1 MADYSW
7 FNKRRQRSIDQL
19 RPWSNNP
26 RLNPEE
32 QHVSLRDYIEDI
44 IQEDGDKKSFMD
56 LVRSIAVNGFIP
68 ADPIVVW
75 KDEKNDR
82 YYVAEGNRRVLALKL
97 LRDPSKAPR
106 EIRGSVTR
114 LASSWEK
121 IDKIYVNIAPSFE
134 DAEWYISQRNSTS
147 SIQQK
152 WSRLQQMRWIESL
165 YDKYADTPDI
175 LEQKSSMSI
184 SEIEQIIRYIRL
196 LNLVEEEQVKKALTE
211 AEYMA
216 ATAHTFP
223 ITIFERFFNL
233 TKVREKW
240 GFEFEG
246 TKITFKNKAGFL
258 TAFTE
263 VIRRIV
269 SNKPDYKLDTRNVSA
284 GDIEGLL
291 DKLPQVD
298 MNTADPY
305 EVGAKKGEEQ
315 EFEDQQENPAPK
327 PKTKSLKGD
336 VNRNKLILECY
347 RLNTTE
353 ARLNQL
359 FSELKRLSV
368 NSYTSVSAAAVRIF
382 LDLAVLDFI
391 HSEGLEAQMCKDFK
405 CDFKKIILKSRIDY
419 LSRKSRLKSN
429 KKACKIL
436 KDLINEKETYTLDI
450 LNGYVHSNATEY
462 LNKQYLNGFWD
473 HIFPLL
479 QAVLDISEDSEKL
492 INSIETRVF

>member
-32 QHVSLRDYIEDI
+32 QHVNLRDYIEDI
-44 IQEDGDKKSFMD
+44 IEEAGDKGSFMD
-56 LVRSIAVNGFIP
+56 LIRSIATNGFIP

-75 KDEKNDR
+75 KDGKNDR

-106 EIRGSVTR
+106 EIRGTVTR
-114 LASSWEK
+114 LANSWER
-121 IDKIYVNIAPSFE
+121 IDKIYVNIAPTFE

-165 YDKYADTPDI
+165 YDKYADDPE
-175 LEQKSSMSI
+175 LLMQKSSMLI
-184 SEIEQIIRYIRL
+184 SDIEQIIRYIRL
-196 LNLVEEEQVKKALTE
+196 LNLVNEEQVKNALTE
-211 AEYMA
+211 AEYKA

-240 GFEFEG
+240 GFDFDG
-246 TKITFKNKAGFL
+246 TKISFKNKSGFL

-269 SNKPDYKLDTRNVSA
+269 SNKQDYKLDTRNISA
-284 GDIEGLL
+284 GEIEALL
-291 DKLPQVD
+291 AQLPQVD
-298 MNTADPY
+298 INTADPY
-305 EVGAKKGEEQ
+305 EVGAKTDVEPEAEEQ
-315 EFEDQQENPAPK
+315 TENPAPK
-327 PKTKSLKGD
+327 PKPRSLKGD
-336 VNRNKLILECY
+336 LNRNKLILECY
-347 RLNTTE
+347 HLNTTE

-359 FSELKRLSV
+359 FGELKRLSI

-382 LDLAVLDFI
+382 LELAVLDYI
-391 HSEGLEAQMCKDFK
+391 QSEGLEAQMRKDFK
-405 CDFKKIILKSRIDY
+405 CDFKKIILKSRLDY
-419 LSRKSRLKSN
+419 LSRKSRLKDN
-429 KKACKIL
+429 PKVCKIL

-450 LNGYVHSNATEY
+450 LNGYVHSKDTEY
-462 LNKQYLNGFWD
+462 LNKQYPD
-473 HIFPLL
+473 
-479 QAVLDISEDSEKL
+479 E
-492 INSIETRVF
+492 

>member
-7 FNKRRQRSIDQL
+7 FNKRSQRSIDQL

-32 QHVSLRDYIEDI
+32 QHVNIRDYIEDI

-56 LVRSIAVNGFIP
+56 LLRSIAVIGFIP

-75 KDEKNDR
+75 KDGKNDR

-106 EIRGSVTR
+106 EIRGTVTR
-114 LASSWEK
+114 LANSWER
-121 IDKIYVNIAPSFE
+121 IEKIYVNIAPSFE

-147 SIQQK
+147 SIQQR

-165 YDKYADTPDI
+165 YDKYAETPDI
-175 LEQKSSMSI
+175 LEQKSSMSM

-196 LNLVEEEQVKKALTE
+196 LNLVEEEEVKNALTE
-211 AEYMA
+211 AEYKA
-216 ATAHTFP
+216 ATSHTFP

-240 GFEFEG
+240 GFEFDG
-246 TKITFKNKAGFL
+246 TKITFVNKSGFL

-269 SNKPDYKLDTRNVSA
+269 SNKKDYKLDTRNVSA
-284 GDIEGLL
+284 DKIEELL
-291 DKLPQVD
+291 SELPKVD
-298 MNTADPY
+298 TNTADPY
-305 EVGAKKGEEQ
+305 EVGVKAEAEPEE
-315 EFEDQQENPAPK
+315 EKPESPAPK
-327 PKTKSLKGD
+327 PKPKSLKGD
-336 VNRNKLILECY
+336 LNRNKLILECY
-347 RLNTTE
+347 QLNTTE
-353 ARLNQL
+353 ARMNQL
-359 FSELKRLSV
+359 FGELKRLSV
-368 NSYTSVSAAAVRIF
+368 NSYVSVCAAAVRIF
-382 LDLAVLDFI
+382 LELAVLDYI
-391 HSEGLEAQMCKDFK
+391 QSEGLEEQMRKDFK
-405 CDFKKIILKSRIDY
+405 NDFKKIILKSRIDY
-419 LSRKSRLKSN
+419 LSRKSRLKDN
-429 KKACKIL
+429 PKAKKIL
-436 KDLINEKETYTLDI
+436 CDLINEKERYTLDV
-450 LNGYVHSNATEY
+450 LNGYVHSKDTEY

-479 QAVLDISEDSEKL
+479 KAMLDITEEAEES
-492 INSIETRVF
+492 

>member
-1 MADYSW
+1 M
-7 FNKRRQRSIDQL
+7 
-19 RPWSNNP
+19 RPWCNNP

-32 QHVSLRDYIEDI
+32 QHVNLRDYIEDI
-44 IQEDGDKKSFMD
+44 IEEAGDKGSFMD
-56 LVRSIAVNGFIP
+56 LIRSIATNGFIP

-75 KDEKNDR
+75 KDGKNDR

-106 EIRGSVTR
+106 EIRGTVTR
-114 LASSWEK
+114 LANSWER
-121 IDKIYVNIAPSFE
+121 IDKIYVNIAPTFE

-165 YDKYADTPDI
+165 YDKYADDPE
-175 LEQKSSMSI
+175 LLMQKSSMSI
-184 SEIEQIIRYIRL
+184 SDIEQIIRYIRL
-196 LNLVEEEQVKKALTE
+196 LNLVNEEQVKNVLTE
-211 AEYMA
+211 AEYKA

-240 GFEFEG
+240 GFDFDG
-246 TKITFKNKAGFL
+246 TKISFKNKSGFL

-269 SNKPDYKLDTRNVSA
+269 SNKQDYKLDTRNISA
-284 GDIEGLL
+284 GEIEGLL
-291 DKLPQVD
+291 AQLPQVD
-298 MNTADPY
+298 INTSDPY
-305 EVGAKKGEEQ
+305 EVGAKTDAEPEAEEQ
-315 EFEDQQENPAPK
+315 TENSVPRPK
-327 PKTKSLKGD
+327 PRSLKGD
-336 VNRNKLILECY
+336 INRNKLILECY
-347 RLNTTE
+347 HLNTTE

-359 FSELKRLSV
+359 FGELKRLSI

-382 LDLAVLDFI
+382 LELAVLDYI
-391 HSEGLEAQMCKDFK
+391 QSEGLEAQMRKDFK

-419 LSRKSRLKSN
+419 LSRNSRLKDN
-429 KKACKIL
+429 PKVCKIL

-450 LNGYVHSNATEY
+450 LNGYVHSKDTEY

-479 QAVLDISEDSEKL
+479 QAMLDITEEPED
-492 INSIETRVF
+492 

>member
-1 MADYSW
+1 MIDYSW
-7 FNKRRQRSIDQL
+7 FNKRHQRSIEQL
-19 RPWSNNP
+19 RPWNNNP

-32 QHVSLRDYIEDI
+32 QHSSLRDYIEDI

-56 LVRSIAVNGFIP
+56 LIRSIAINGFIP

-75 KDEKNDR
+75 RDDKNDR

-106 EIRGSVTR
+106 EIRGTVTR
-114 LASSWEK
+114 LASEWK
-121 IDKIYVNIAPSFE
+121 RVDKIAVNIAPSFE

-165 YDKYADTPDI
+165 YDKYAETPDV
-175 LEQKSSMSI
+175 LVQKSSMSL

-196 LNLVEEEQVKKALTE
+196 LNLVEEEQVKSVLTE
-211 AEYMA
+211 AEYKA

-233 TKVREKW
+233 TKVRDAW
-240 GFEFEG
+240 GFEFDG
-246 TKITFKNKAGFL
+246 TKVLFKNKTGFL

-284 GDIEGLL
+284 DKIDELL
-291 DKLPQVD
+291 DKLPKVD
-298 MNTADPY
+298 TETEDPY
-305 EVGAKKGEEQ
+305 EVGAKTAEEPEAEEQ
-315 EFEDQQENPAPK
+315 TENPTSKPK
-327 PKTKSLKGD
+327 PRSLKGD
-336 VNRNKLILECY
+336 LNRNRLILECY
-347 RLNTTE
+347 NLNTTE
-353 ARLNQL
+353 ARLSQL
-359 FSELKRLSV
+359 FCELKRLSV

-382 LDLAVLDFI
+382 LELAVLDYI
-391 HSEGLEAQMCKDFK
+391 QSEGLEAQMRKDFK
-405 CDFKKIILKSRIDY
+405 NDFKRIILKSRIDY
-419 LSRKSRLKSN
+419 LSRKSRLKDN
-429 KKACKIL
+429 PKVCKIL

-450 LNGYVHSNATEY
+450 LNGYVHSKDTEY

-479 QAVLDISEDSEKL
+479 QAMLDITEESEE
-492 INSIETRVF
+492 

>member
-32 QHVSLRDYIEDI
+32 QHVNLRDYIEDI
-44 IQEDGDKKSFMD
+44 IEEAGDKGSFMD
-56 LVRSIAVNGFIP
+56 LIRSIATNGFIP

-75 KDEKNDR
+75 KDGKNDR

-106 EIRGSVTR
+106 EIRGTVTR
-114 LASSWEK
+114 LANSWER
-121 IDKIYVNIAPSFE
+121 IDKIYVNIAPTFG

-165 YDKYADTPDI
+165 YEKYADDPE
-175 LEQKSSMSI
+175 LLMQKSSMSI
-184 SEIEQIIRYIRL
+184 SDIEQIIRYIRL
-196 LNLVEEEQVKKALTE
+196 LNLVNEEQVKNALTE
-211 AEYMA
+211 AEYKA

-240 GFEFEG
+240 GFDFDG
-246 TKITFKNKAGFL
+246 TKISFKNKSGFL

-269 SNKPDYKLDTRNVSA
+269 SNKQDYKLDTRNISA
-284 GDIEGLL
+284 GEIEVLL
-291 DKLPQVD
+291 AQLPQVD
-298 MNTADPY
+298 INTADPY
-305 EVGAKKGEEQ
+305 EVGAKTDVKPEAEEQ
-315 EFEDQQENPAPK
+315 TENPAPK
-327 PKTKSLKGD
+327 SKPRSLKGD
-336 VNRNKLILECY
+336 LNRNKLILECY
-347 RLNTTE
+347 HLNTTE

-359 FSELKRLSV
+359 FGELKRLSI

-382 LDLAVLDFI
+382 LELAVLDYI
-391 HSEGLEAQMCKDFK
+391 QSEGLEAQMRRDFK

-419 LSRKSRLKSN
+419 LSRKSRLKDN
-429 KKACKIL
+429 PKVCKIL

-450 LNGYVHSNATEY
+450 LNGYVHSKDTEY

-479 QAVLDISEDSEKL
+479 QAMLDITEEPED
-492 INSIETRVF
+492 

>member
-7 FNKRRQRSIDQL
+7 FNKRYLRSIDQL
-19 RPWSNNP
+19 RPWSGNP

-32 QHVSLRDYIEDI
+32 QHANLRDFVEDI

-56 LVRSIAVNGFIP
+56 LIRSIATNGFIP

-75 KDEKNDR
+75 QDANNDR

-97 LRDPSKAPR
+97 LRDPMKAPR
-106 EIRGSVTR
+106 EIRGTITR
-114 LASSWEK
+114 LANDWES
-121 IDKIYVNIAPSFE
+121 IDKIAVNIAPTFE

-165 YDKYADTPDI
+165 YDKYADTPDV
-175 LEQKSSMSI
+175 LVSKSSMSL

-196 LNLVEEEQVKKALTE
+196 LNLVNEEQVKNALTDV
-211 AEYMA
+211 EYKA

-233 TKVREKW
+233 TRVRDAW
-240 GFEFEG
+240 GFEFDG
-246 TKITFKNKAGFL
+246 TKILFKNKTGFL

-269 SNKPDYKLDTRNVSA
+269 SNKQDYKLDTRNVSA
-284 GDIEGLL
+284 EKVDDLL
-291 DKLPQVD
+291 EKLPKVD
-298 MNTADPY
+298 TETADPY
-305 EVGAKKGEEQ
+305 EVGAKVTEEPAEEQ
-315 EFEDQQENPAPK
+315 SENPSPK
-327 PKTKSLKGD
+327 QKPRPLKGD
-336 VNRNKLILECY
+336 QNRNRLILECY
-347 RLNTTE
+347 SLNTTE
-353 ARLNQL
+353 ARLSQL
-359 FSELKRLSV
+359 FDELKRLSV

-382 LDLAVLDFI
+382 LELAVLDYI
-391 HSEGLEAQMCKDFK
+391 QSEGLEAQMCADFK
-405 CDFKKIILKSRIDY
+405 CDFKKIILKSRLDY
-419 LSRKSRLKSN
+419 LSRKSRLKANS
-429 KKACKIL
+429 KACKIL

-450 LNGYVHSNATEY
+450 LNGYVHGKGTEY
-462 LNKQYLNGFWD
+462 LNKPYLNGFWD

-479 QAVLDISEDSEKL
+479 EAMLDIT
-492 INSIETRVF
+492 ETQEN

>member
-32 QHVSLRDYIEDI
+32 QHVNLRDYIEDI
-44 IQEDGDKKSFMD
+44 IEEAGDKGSFMD
-56 LVRSIAVNGFIP
+56 LIRSIATNGFIP

-75 KDEKNDR
+75 KDGKNDR

-106 EIRGSVTR
+106 EIRGTVTR
-114 LASSWEK
+114 LANSWER
-121 IDKIYVNIAPSFE
+121 IDKIYVNIAPTFE

-165 YDKYADTPDI
+165 YDKYADDPE
-175 LEQKSSMSI
+175 LLMQKSSMLI
-184 SEIEQIIRYIRL
+184 SDIEQIIRYIRL
-196 LNLVEEEQVKKALTE
+196 LNLVNEEQVKNALTE
-211 AEYMA
+211 AEYKA

-240 GFEFEG
+240 GFDFDG
-246 TKITFKNKAGFL
+246 TKISFKNKSGFL

-269 SNKPDYKLDTRNVSA
+269 SNKQDYKLDTRNISA
-284 GDIEGLL
+284 GEIEALL
-291 DKLPQVD
+291 AQLPQVD
-298 MNTADPY
+298 INTADPY
-305 EVGAKKGEEQ
+305 EVGAKTDVEPEAEEQ
-315 EFEDQQENPAPK
+315 TENPAPK
-327 PKTKSLKGD
+327 PKPRSLKGD
-336 VNRNKLILECY
+336 LNRNKLILECY
-347 RLNTTE
+347 HLNTTE

-359 FSELKRLSV
+359 FGELKRLSI

-382 LDLAVLDFI
+382 LELAVLDYI
-391 HSEGLEAQMCKDFK
+391 QSEGLEAQMRKDFK
-405 CDFKKIILKSRIDY
+405 CDFKKIILKSRLDY
-419 LSRKSRLKSN
+419 LSRKSRLKDN
-429 KKACKIL
+429 PKVCKIL

-450 LNGYVHSNATEY
+450 LNGYVHSKDTEY
-462 LNKQYLNGFWD
+462 LNKQYLNGFWY

-479 QAVLDISEDSEKL
+479 QATLDITEEP
-492 INSIETRVF
+492 EE

>member
-1 MADYSW
+1 MAHYSW
-7 FNKRRQRSIDQL
+7 FDKRHQRSIDQL
-19 RPWSNNP
+19 RPWSKNP

-32 QHVSLRDYIEDI
+32 QHVNLRDYIEDI
-44 IQEDGDKKSFMD
+44 IQEEGDKKSFMD
-56 LVRSIAVNGFIP
+56 LIRSIATNGFIP

-75 KDEKNDR
+75 KDDKNDR

-97 LRDPSKAPR
+97 LRDPGKAPR
-106 EIRGSVTR
+106 EIRGTVTR
-114 LASSWEK
+114 LSSGWERV
-121 IDKIYVNIAPSFE
+121 DKISVNIAPSFD

-165 YDKYADTPDI
+165 YKKYADTPDV
-175 LEQKSSMSI
+175 LVQKSSMSL

-196 LNLVEEEQVKKALTE
+196 LNLVEEEQVKSVLSE
-211 AEYMA
+211 LEYKA

-233 TKVREKW
+233 TRVREKW
-240 GFEFEG
+240 GFEFDG
-246 TKITFKNKAGFL
+246 TKILFKNKTGFL

-284 GDIEGLL
+284 DKIDELLDNLPKVDIE
-291 DKLPQVD
+291 
-298 MNTADPY
+298 TEDPY
-305 EVGAKKGEEQ
+305 EVGSKATTEPEAEEQ
-315 EFEDQQENPAPK
+315 TENSVQK
-327 PKTKSLKGD
+327 PKLRSLKGD
-336 VNRNKLILECY
+336 VNRNRLILECY
-347 RLNTTE
+347 SLNTTE

-359 FSELKRLSV
+359 FGELKRLSV
-368 NSYTSVSAAAVRIF
+368 NSYVSVCAAAVRIF
-382 LDLAVLDFI
+382 LELAILDFI
-391 HSEGLEAQMCKDFK
+391 QSEGLEVQMRKDFK

-419 LSRKSRLKSN
+419 LSRNSRLKDN
-429 KKACKIL
+429 NKACKIL

-450 LNGYVHSNATEY
+450 LNGYVHSKGTEY

-479 QAVLDISEDSEKL
+479 QAMLDITEKT
-492 INSIETRVF
+492 EE

>member
-32 QHVSLRDYIEDI
+32 QHVNLRDYIEDI
-44 IQEDGDKKSFMD
+44 IEEAGDKGSFMD
-56 LVRSIAVNGFIP
+56 LIRSIATNGFIP

-75 KDEKNDR
+75 KDGKNDR

-106 EIRGSVTR
+106 EIRGTVTR
-114 LASSWEK
+114 LTNIWER
-121 IDKIYVNIAPSFE
+121 IDKIYVNIAPTFE

-165 YDKYADTPDI
+165 YDKYADDPE
-175 LEQKSSMSI
+175 LLMQKSSMSI
-184 SEIEQIIRYIRL
+184 SDIEQIIRYIRL
-196 LNLVEEEQVKKALTE
+196 LNLVNEEQVKNALTE
-211 AEYMA
+211 MEYKA

-240 GFEFEG
+240 GFDFDG
-246 TKITFKNKAGFL
+246 TKISFKNKSGFL

-269 SNKPDYKLDTRNVSA
+269 SNKQDYKLDTRNISA
-284 GDIEGLL
+284 GEIESLL
-291 DKLPQVD
+291 AQLPQVD
-298 MNTADPY
+298 VNTSDPY
-305 EVGAKKGEEQ
+305 EVGAKTDVEPEAEEQ
-315 EFEDQQENPAPK
+315 TENPAPK
-327 PKTKSLKGD
+327 PKPRSLKGNL
-336 VNRNKLILECY
+336 NRNKLILECY
-347 RLNTTE
+347 HLNTTE

-359 FSELKRLSV
+359 FGELKRLSI

-382 LDLAVLDFI
+382 LELAVLDYI
-391 HSEGLEAQMCKDFK
+391 QSEGLEAQMRQDFK

-419 LSRKSRLKSN
+419 LSRKSRLKDNS
-429 KKACKIL
+429 KVCKIL

-450 LNGYVHSNATEY
+450 LNGYVHSKDTEY
-462 LNKQYLNGFWD
+462 LNKLYLNGFWD

-479 QAVLDISEDSEKL
+479 QAMLDISEE
-492 INSIETRVF
+492 NEE

>member
-32 QHVSLRDYIEDI
+32 QHVNLRDHIEDI

-56 LVRSIAVNGFIP
+56 LVRSIAINGFIP

-75 KDEKNDR
+75 KDEKNNR

-97 LRDPSKAPR
+97 LRDPGRAPR
-106 EIRGSVTR
+106 EIRGTVTR
-114 LASSWEK
+114 LASGWER
-121 IDKIYVNIAPSFE
+121 IEKIYVNIAPTFE

-165 YDKYADTPDI
+165 YDKYSDTTDI
-175 LEQKSSMSI
+175 LEQKSSMSM

-196 LNLVEEEQVKKALTE
+196 LNLVEEEQVKNALTD
-211 AEYMA
+211 AEYRA

-233 TKVREKW
+233 TKVRERW
-240 GFEFEG
+240 GFEFDG
-246 TKITFKNKAGFL
+246 TKITFVNKAGFL

-269 SNKPDYKLDTRNVSA
+269 SNKQDYKLDTRNVSA
-284 GDIEGLL
+284 DKIDELL
-291 DKLPQVD
+291 EKLPQVD
-298 MNTADPY
+298 ITTADPY
-305 EVGAKKGEEQ
+305 EVGAKTESES
-315 EFEDQQENPAPK
+315 EDQGQPESPAPK
-327 PKTKSLKGD
+327 PKHRSLKGD
-336 VNRNKLILECY
+336 LNRNKLILECY
-347 RLNTTE
+347 HLNTTE
-353 ARLNQL
+353 ARLSQL
-359 FSELKRLSV
+359 FGELKRLSV
-368 NSYTSVSAAAVRIF
+368 NSYTSVCAAAVRIF
-382 LDLAVLDFI
+382 LELAILDYI
-391 HSEGLEAQMCKDFK
+391 QSEGLEAQMRKDFK
-405 CDFKKIILKSRIDY
+405 NDFKKIILKSRIDY
-419 LSRKSRLKSN
+419 LSRKSRLKDN
-429 KKACKIL
+429 PKAKKIL
-436 KDLINEKETYTLDI
+436 GDLINEKERYTLDV
-450 LNGYVHSNATEY
+450 LNGYVHSKDTEY

-479 QAVLDISEDSEKL
+479 QAMLDITEVSED
-492 INSIETRVF
+492 

>member
-32 QHVSLRDYIEDI
+32 QHVNLRDYIEDI

-56 LVRSIAVNGFIP
+56 LVRSIAINGFIP

-75 KDEKNDR
+75 KDEKNNR

-97 LRDPSKAPR
+97 LRDPGRAPR
-106 EIRGSVTR
+106 EIRGTVTR
-114 LASSWEK
+114 LASGWER
-121 IDKIYVNIAPSFE
+121 IEKIYVNIAPTFE

-165 YDKYADTPDI
+165 YDKYSDTTDI
-175 LEQKSSMSI
+175 LEQKSSMSM

-196 LNLVEEEQVKKALTE
+196 LNLVEEEQVKNALTD
-211 AEYMA
+211 AEYRA

-233 TKVREKW
+233 TKVRERW
-240 GFEFEG
+240 GFEFDG
-246 TKITFKNKAGFL
+246 TKITFVNKAGFL

-269 SNKPDYKLDTRNVSA
+269 SNKQDYKLDTRNVSA
-284 GDIEGLL
+284 DKIDELL
-291 DKLPQVD
+291 EKLPQVD
-298 MNTADPY
+298 ITTADPY
-305 EVGAKKGEEQ
+305 EVGAKTESES
-315 EFEDQQENPAPK
+315 EDQGQPESPAPK
-327 PKTKSLKGD
+327 PKHRSLKGD
-336 VNRNKLILECY
+336 LNRNKLILECY
-347 RLNTTE
+347 HLNTTE
-353 ARLNQL
+353 ARLSQL
-359 FSELKRLSV
+359 FGELKRLSV
-368 NSYTSVSAAAVRIF
+368 NSYTSVCAAAVRIF
-382 LDLAVLDFI
+382 LELAILDYI
-391 HSEGLEAQMCKDFK
+391 QSEGLEAQMRKDFK
-405 CDFKKIILKSRIDY
+405 NDFKKIILKSRIDY
-419 LSRKSRLKSN
+419 LSRKSRLKDN
-429 KKACKIL
+429 PKAKKIL
-436 KDLINEKETYTLDI
+436 GDLINEKERYTLDV
-450 LNGYVHSNATEY
+450 LNGYVHSKDTEY

-479 QAVLDISEDSEKL
+479 QAMLDITEDPE
-492 INSIETRVF
+492 NE

>member
-1 MADYSW
+1 MEDYSW

-44 IQEDGDKKSFMD
+44 IQEDGDKKSFME
-56 LVRSIAVNGFIP
+56 LIRSIAINGFIP

-75 KDEKNDR
+75 KDGKNDR

-97 LRDPSKAPR
+97 LRDPSKSPR
-106 EIRGSVTR
+106 EIRGTVTR
-114 LASSWEK
+114 LANGWER
-121 IDKIYVNIAPSFE
+121 IDKIYVNIAPTFE

-165 YDKYADTPDI
+165 YDKYADDQD
-175 LEQKSSMSI
+175 LLMQKSSMTTSD
-184 SEIEQIIRYIRL
+184 IEQIIRYIRL
-196 LNLVEEEQVKKALTE
+196 LNLVNEDQVKNALTE
-211 AEYMA
+211 SEYKL

-233 TKVREKW
+233 TRVREAW
-240 GFEFEG
+240 GFDFDG
-246 TKITFKNKAGFL
+246 TKITFKNKSGFL

-269 SNKPDYKLDTRNVSA
+269 SNKPDFKLDTRNISA
-284 GDIEGLL
+284 DKIDELL
-291 DKLPQVD
+291 GKLPNVD
-298 MNTADPY
+298 TEAEDPY
-305 EVGAKKGEEQ
+305 EVGAKTEAGPEAEV
-315 EFEDQQENPAPK
+315 QQENPAPK
-327 PKTKSLKGD
+327 PKPRSLKGD
-336 VNRNKLILECY
+336 LNRNRLILEFY
-347 RLNTTE
+347 QLNTTE

-359 FSELKRLSV
+359 FNELKRLSV
-368 NSYTSVSAAAVRIF
+368 NSYTSVCAAAVRIF
-382 LDLAVLDFI
+382 LELAVLDYI
-391 HSEGLEAQMCKDFK
+391 QSEGLEAQIRKDFK

-419 LSRKSRLKSN
+419 LSRNSLLKDNS
-429 KKACKIL
+429 KVCKIL

-450 LNGYVHSNATEY
+450 LNGYVHSKDTEY

-479 QAVLDISEDSEKL
+479 QAMLDITEGSEE
-492 INSIETRVF
+492 